1 LQELGLRALADDASL
16 ADPHDVV
23 GDSKALAHAE
33 RVVAD
38 APIGLRRSEADH
50 REELGD
56 ATGRYPHHP
65 LGDGQ
70 GLAAGATGVLGRRI
84 EHHADLAPRV
94 RQVDESALVGGGRPQ
109 RW

>member
-38 APIGLRRSEADH
+38 APIGLRRSEADQL
-50 REELGD
+50 EELGD
-56 ATGRYPHHP
+56 ATGRYPHDP

-70 GLAAGATGVLGRRI
+70 GLAAGATGVPGRCI
-84 EHHADLAPRV
+84 EHDADLAARV
-94 RQVDESALVGGGRPQ
+94 GQVEEPAAVDGGCP
-109 RW
+109 